1 MISAGLPELVG
12 DWSAGLSRKVAG
24 LAPGQLTEGAGA
36 SYGSVRDT
44 LVHTMSAQWI
54 WLQRWK
60 GVSPRAML
68 SAGDFPDLGAIRTHW
83 AALERETREF
93 VEGLDEAQ
101 LAVLAKIAQPVRFNE
116 QELILEAKQPTR
128 PARQTTRTRGISG
141 SKPGQGSG
149 FRQRENSSFAGRVR
163 SSNPTTAL
171 PSLAGWL

>member
-1 MISAGLPELVG
+1 LSTEYIRTLYQYSAWANGRIL
-12 DWSAGLSRKVAG
+12 DTAAG

-68 SAGDFPDLGAIRTHW
+68 RAGDFPDLGAIRTHW
-83 AALERETREF
+83 VALERETRDF

-101 LAVLAKIAQPVRFNE
+101 LARVLSYTN
-116 QELILEAKQPTR
+116 
-128 PARQTTRTRGISG
+128 TRGQEWAYPLWQMLIHQVNHATQHRSEAALLLTQMG
-141 SKPGQGSG
+141 HSPGDLDLLVYMDAVNA
-149 FRQRENSSFAGRVR
+149 RKDTPAPR
-163 SSNPTTAL
+163 SA
-171 PSLAGWL
+171 